1 MTTHAAE
8 PHGSRIRPA
17 AAGTWP
23 LERVLFGLAGTVTLA
38 SIALAAAVSPWW
50 LLLTAFAGVNQLA
63 FAAFGDCV
71 ASLVLR
77 RVFGLQGR
85 SPR

>member
-8 PHGSRIRPA
+8 PHGSRTRPA

-23 LERVLFGLAGTVTLA
+23 LERVLFGL
-38 SIALAAAVSPWW
+38 
-50 LLLTAFAGVNQLA
+50 
-63 FAAFGDCV
+63 
-71 ASLVLR
+71 
-77 RVFGLQGR
+77 QGR